1 MPRFRSCLVLAAFA
15 AVVSGFQDREY
26 RAVLVEEARVTPGNR
41 RVVAALSTTFCAFF
55 CLLDPQCRS
64 FCFDGDLCHIT
75 DYLLSVNYLRANAN
89 EPTTWCY
96 TSRKNNAALHAP
108 VQALNPSKYGPVA
121 SLVDGIFTQQGSEC
135 YRSKSPGENFVSID
149 LGKPTQVNE
158 IIIYVWIMT
167 PSHTREIEIFLES
180 QDPIV
185 AGTLANNTAAIA
197 NTSHLKRVNNEYV
210 VPVSP
215 PRTAR
220 WIALFKNWTN
230 IMGLCS
236 VEVY

>member
-1 MPRFRSCLVLAAFA
+1 MPRFRAILLLAVFA
-15 AVVSGFQDREY
+15 SVVGGVQESEY
-26 RAVLVEEARVTPGNR
+26 RAVLVEETRVTPGNR
-41 RVVAALSTTFCAFF
+41 RVVAALSATICAIFCHR
-55 CLLDPQCRS
+55 DWQCRS

-75 DYLLSVNYLRANAN
+75 DYLLSVNYLRANAS

-158 IIIYVWIMT
+158 IIIHAYIKY
-167 PSHTREIEIFLES
+167 PSQTAGVEIFLEN
-180 QDPIV
+180 QDPV
-185 AGTLANNTAAIA
+185 VDGAFVNSTEAIA
-197 NTSHLKRVNNEYV
+197 DTTHLTLLNTEYA
-210 VPVSP
+210 VPLSP
-215 PRTAR
+215 PQTTR
-220 WIALFKNWTN
+220 WIALYKNVTN
-230 IMGLCS
+230 LMSLCNI
-236 VEVY
+236 EVY